1 MLVMQLDLKKRPR
14 VKEKLI
20 DTNKYILD
28 KLKSLDNREI
38 SDACLHI
45 HQAGGKRLRP
55 LVFLCSAEMLG
66 TNYQDIVP
74 VAAGLEALHTAT
86 LMQDDLPIMDDDDE
100 RRGKKTVHKRF
111 GCEVALLSSNVLQ
124 AESIRWAQ
132 NAELSDDKLVQVSE
146 IMNSVIRRICDG
158 QMQDV
163 ELEDSKDTNVENYN
177 DMISKKTA
185 ELYSCSSMLGGIV
198 STASS
203 SEVQKLSTYG
213 HNLGMAFQM
222 IDDFLDF
229 EEDTGKDR
237 YTDVENKKLTAV
249 TLHGLENDVPIFDD
263 SYSTEEKVEM
273 LREEGS
279 VEYAKNQAKQYIE
292 KSREAL
298 KSIDMK
304 NEEAGEILDDLLDF
318 TVKRTY

>member
-1 MLVMQLDLKKRPR
+1 MQLDLKKRPS
-14 VKEKLI
+14 VKEKLV

-28 KLKSLDNREI
+28 RLKSLDNKEI

-66 TNYQDIVP
+66 TDYQDVIP

-100 RRGKKTVHKRF
+100 RRGKTTVHKKF
-111 GCEVALLSSNVLQ
+111 GCEVALLSSNILQ
-124 AESIRWAQ
+124 SESIQWAQ

-146 IMNSVIRRICDG
+146 EMNLVIKRICNG

-163 ELEDSKDTNVENYN
+163 KLEDSENANEKDYN

-185 ELYSCSSMLGGIV
+185 ELYSCSSMLGGII
-198 STASS
+198 SATSS
-203 SEVQKLSTYG
+203 SDIQNLSKYG
-213 HNLGMAFQM
+213 YNLGMAFQM

-229 EEDTGKDR
+229 EDDTGKDR

-249 TLHGLENDVPIFDD
+249 TLHGLNNDVPVFDD

-273 LREEGS
+273 LRNEGS
-279 VEYAKNQAKQYIE
+279 IEYAKNQAQQYVE
-292 KSREAL
+292 KSRNAL
-298 KSIDMK
+298 ESIDMK
-304 NEEAGEILDDLLDF
+304 NEEAGEILDNLLDF